1 MPVLGSRGTAVE
13 RPFANGYFRFFDS
26 PGKCDIRFLSDRT
39 VFSLTCPAA
48 PLMTQDLVDVTDFEV
63 PAGTWGVAVDDSKIQ
78 RKLLG
83 RILGHVGVDEARC
96 IVLGRNQS
104 EVHSLHKVIS
114 DLLAKDPDSKILVL
128 VDENLDFGQFDK
140 QEDQD
145 VVLSGSKITQSI
157 LRSLTPNDE
166 SRILALVRSA
176 NDSSEDLAVYSA
188 RTHGYFPKSSM
199 LRERVR
205 EILAPL
211 WADRFLVP
219 QKIRAVSD
227 DSMEQSSDSDDMLQ
241 AELRRQ
247 IEHIDQLIL
256 FASDDS
262 VAQHWSSI
270 WSALHSLKGDLMV
283 LDCEQPAKA
292 IAAQI
297 AALRGNAPPEHL
309 PQTWSMIRDKLE
321 GVVLK

>member
-1 MPVLGSRGTAVE
+1 M
-13 RPFANGYFRFFDS
+13 
-26 PGKCDIRFLSDRT
+26 
-39 VFSLTCPAA
+39 
-48 PLMTQDLVDVTDFEV
+48 DVTDFEV

-83 RILGHVGVDEARC
+83 RILGHVGIEEGRC

-104 EVHSLHKVIS
+104 EVHSLHEVIS
-114 DLLAKDPDSKILVL
+114 DLLAKDPDSKILLL

-140 QEDQD
+140 QGEED

-157 LRSLTPNDE
+157 LQSLTPLEE

-188 RTHGYFPKSSM
+188 RTHGYFPKSSV

-211 WADRFLVP
+211 WADRFFFP
-219 QKIRAVSD
+219 HKRRAESE
-227 DSMEQSSDSDDMLQ
+227 DSVEHSSDGEDMLQ
-241 AELRRQ
+241 DELRRQ
-247 IEHIDQLIL
+247 IERIDQLIL
-256 FASDDS
+256 FASDDLA
-262 VAQHWSSI
+262 AQHWPFI

-283 LDCEQPAKA
+283 LDCEQPVQA

-297 AALRGNAPPEHL
+297 SALRGIEPPENL
-309 PQTWSMIRDKLE
+309 SETWAIIRDKLDL
-321 GVVLK
+321 VVLK